1 MSTVNN
7 CTMSAATLRTPKAV
21 GMMKMARTVQRRPT
35 VMNFDWVLMGYYL
48 EKPKTAANL
57 AGCSGPD

>member
-1 MSTVNN
+1 MP
-7 CTMSAATLRTPKAV
+7 AATPRTAKAA